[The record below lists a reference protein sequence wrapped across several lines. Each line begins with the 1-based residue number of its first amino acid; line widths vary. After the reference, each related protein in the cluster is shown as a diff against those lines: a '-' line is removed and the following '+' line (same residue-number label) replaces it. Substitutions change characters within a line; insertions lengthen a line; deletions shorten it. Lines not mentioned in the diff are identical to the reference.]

1 MEAAVIFIVLAILLL
16 IGVPIAISLGLSAG
30 IYLLLFFQIPEWT
43 TTTNVLSGIL
53 PNKFSATMEHFTL
66 MAIPFFILS
75 SNFLSTGGVA
85 QRIVRFANALVG
97 WMAGGLAMA
106 GIMACILFAAV
117 SGSSPAT
124 VVAIGS
130 IMIPGMIEANYS
142 KRFAVGSVATAGSL
156 GILIPPSIVMI
167 VYAVATEQSVGKMF
181 IAGIV
186 PGLLLGAML
195 LLVTWVSASR
205 KGMPR
210 QPKPTFMEV
219 WKSFWDAIWGL
230 LLIVMIIG
238 GIYGG
243 IFTPTEAAAVAA
255 VYSAFIALFVYRD
268 MGFKDIPHVML
279 ESAKMTAM
287 LLFIIACAMIF
298 AHVLTMERIP
308 QNIAEWLVAKDM
320 SWWMFLLMVNVI
332 LWFAGDFMEPSS
344 IILILAPIF
353 FPIAMALDINPIHLG
368 IVMTL
373 NMEVGM
379 ITPPVGLNLYV
390 ASGLSGLSLEEVTK
404 ASLPWMLVM
413 IVALILVTYI
423 PWISLFLVDLLY

>member
-16 IGVPIAISLGLSAG
+16 LGVPIAICLGLSAG

-142 KRFAVGSVATAGSL
+142 KRFAVGSIATAGSL

-186 PGLLLGAML
+186 PGLMLGAML
-195 LLVTWVSASR
+195 LFVTWVTAVK

-210 QPKPTFMEV
+210 QSKPTLKEV
-219 WKSFWDAIWGL
+219 WKSFWDAFWGL

-255 VYSAFIALFVYRD
+255 VYSAVIALFVYRD

-353 FPIAMALDINPIHLG
+353 FPIAMALKIDPIHLG

-390 ASGLSGLSLEEVTK
+390 ASGLSGLTLEEVTK
-404 ASLPWMLVM
+404 AALPWMLVM

-423 PWISLFLVDLLY
+423 PWISLFLVHLLY